1 MTRRWRR
8 MLLITG
14 LVLGAIGHPAIAQ
27 DAREEARLVAWTEA
41 YATAFNRKD
50 LAALGDMHHD
60 RVTIYEGGG
69 VDSGWAAYRDG
80 HLGPELREFENLAF
94 AFSNVRAFVP
104 DRSATLAIVT
114 AAYSLKAHVKGREV
128 ASEGLQTFVLL
139 KDDRGRWR
147 VLHAHSSSRRR
158 PASPAAP

>member
-1 MTRRWRR
+1 MTRRWRQ

-14 LVLGAIGHPAIAQ
+14 LVLGAFGHPAMAQ
-27 DAREEARLVAWTEA
+27 DAGEEARLVAWTEA
-41 YATAFNRKD
+41 YANAFTRKD
-50 LAALGDMHHD
+50 LNALGNMHHD

-69 VDSGWAAYRDG
+69 VDTGWAAYRDG
-80 HLGPELREFENLAF
+80 HLGPELREFENLTF

-104 DRSATLAIVT
+104 DKSATLAIVT
-114 AAYSLKAHVKGREV
+114 ASYALKARVKGRDV

-139 KDDRGRWR
+139 KDDRANWR
-147 VLHAHSSSRRR
+147 VLHAHSSARRR